1 MTVPMRNTALGLLLF
16 CGACGG
22 APDEAT
28 SNTSLDMS
36 GTEGAPPEQAAFCEV
51 VGENVTPSQCRA
63 FEEAWATLKQGV
75 GAISKPER
83 MRRGETATVA
93 LVLGRGSDTR
103 GTGGDRLRDLLGREP
118 DETFKTRVGRRMAAQ
133 LSGDGFKIE
142 PAGLVTKDLF
152 LGEGQIWEWKVTALK
167 GPRHALRLSAYAV
180 IPSPDGLKENL
191 LRTVQ
196 LSIPVELTWQQ
207 RLEDATESLS
217 VLEKLLL
224 GLAALVAAG
233 AGLWAALKKFRPAA
247 AKEG

>member
-1 MTVPMRNTALGLLLF
+1 MTVPMRNTALSLLLF

-22 APDEAT
+22 APNEAT
-28 SNTSLDMS
+28 SNTSLDGS
-36 GTEGAPPEQAAFCEV
+36 GTKAAPPEQAAFCEV
-51 VGENVTPSQCRA
+51 VGETMTPSQCRA

-133 LSGDGFKIE
+133 LSGNGFKIE